1 MLPQMLPMTSN
12 MSSVCI
18 ICSLMVT
25 NTAFKNVLGF
35 VKETGE
41 KKQEKADLKWYS
53 NNEKA
58 IPLQCI
64 CQSYDNASNISGTF
78 KGVQHLLKQHTKPDT
93 YSPCANPSLNLT
105 ATDKVK
111 STVEFITF
119 YGNVQSLWMPFSS
132 SHKCWEILEHY
143 IRCSLH
149 LMSRRIIW

>member
-1 MLPQMLPMTSN
+1 MIISHFPTKGFAAIIWGHLKVNGGSDDLE
-12 MSSVCI
+12 SVTI
-18 ICSLMVT
+18 EFVVRKYLR
-25 NTAFKNVLGF
+25 KNIF
-35 VKETGE
+35 H
-41 KKQEKADLKWYS
+41 KKVILLQLDLKS
-53 NNEKA
+53 
-58 IPLQCI
+58 
-64 CQSYDNASNISGTF
+64 
-78 KGVQHLLKQHTKPDT
+78 VQHQVKQHTKPDI

-149 LMSRRIIW
+149 LMSRMIIW